1 MSTVFFGNLK
11 IFRFF
16 GFSGFEFRGSGFG
29 FRGSGFGFR
38 FRGSGLIDFT
48 VKFALVIHGKAC
60 RTVCKRLL
68 HGTKLCC
75 MQYGTQMYA
84 VRNIAAA
91 RYGTRLFVVRN
102 MAVHG
107 MEHGCL
113 RYGTRLFA
121 VRNMA
126 ARGTEHGC
134 SRYGTWLFA
143 IRDTAA
149 RGTEHGCSRYGSG
162 RLDIAARKEYNW
174 PARSGVRC
182 T

>member
-16 GFSGFEFRGSGFG
+16 GFSGFEFRGLGFEFRGLGFGFRGFGFGFRGSGFG

-48 VKFALVIHGKAC
+48 VKFTLVIHGKAC

-75 MQYGTQMYA
+75 MQYGTHMYA

-91 RYGTRLFVVRN
+91 RYGTRLL
-102 MAVHG
+102 AV
-107 MEHGCL
+107 
-113 RYGTRLFA
+113 
-121 VRNMA
+121 
-126 ARGTEHGC
+126 
-134 SRYGTWLFA
+134 
-143 IRDTAA
+143 RDTAA
-149 RGTEHGCSRYGSG
+149 RGMEHGCCPVWEDCRAVWEAAVGALYGK
-162 RLDIAARKEYNW
+162 RQA
-174 PARSGVRC
+174 
-182 T
+182 